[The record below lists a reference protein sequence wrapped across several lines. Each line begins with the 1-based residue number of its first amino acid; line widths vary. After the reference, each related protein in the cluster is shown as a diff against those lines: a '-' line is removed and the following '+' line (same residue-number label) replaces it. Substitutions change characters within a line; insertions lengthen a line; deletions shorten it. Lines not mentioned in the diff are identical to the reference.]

1 LIFFCKTEN
10 NLDVSGPKTIKLT
23 TMKNFKRILLLITLV
38 VIANKVLFS
47 DSDLFKAE
55 TKTTTVVVNR

>member
-1 LIFFCKTEN
+1 
-10 NLDVSGPKTIKLT
+10 
-23 TMKNFKRILLLITLV
+23 MKNFKRILLLITLV

-47 DSDLFKAE
+47 DSDLFKTD